1 MSAGMRAGQRAAER
15 RLPAPGL
22 VAGSDFAAAAAAASL
37 GKTRQGVPE
46 EEVGGV
52 WRWRCCRAAVHR
64 SLRAAFHPVALQE
77 LLLAAGPPGGMQRC
91 QRAGGCQALRAAAL
105 LHQHGRHSVGCVFTG
120 A

>member
-1 MSAGMRAGQRAAER
+1 MSAGMRAGQRAAEG

-22 VAGSDFAAAAAAASL
+22 VAGSDFAAAAASL

-77 LLLAAGPPGGMQRC
+77 LLLAAGPPP
-91 QRAGGCQALRAAAL
+91 
-105 LHQHGRHSVGCVFTG
+105 VGCSG
-120 A
+120 ARGQEGARR